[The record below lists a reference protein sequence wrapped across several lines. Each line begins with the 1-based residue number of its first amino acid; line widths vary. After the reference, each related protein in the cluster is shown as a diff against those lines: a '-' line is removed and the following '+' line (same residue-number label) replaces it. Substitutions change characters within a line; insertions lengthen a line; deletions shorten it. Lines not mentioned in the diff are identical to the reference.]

1 MFVEQIDRKLEQKL
15 DEYGTMFSFWN
26 LRWLYMRKKKIRGY
40 SRKKIK
46 YIGGYYPYTLF
57 EII

>member
-1 MFVEQIDRKLEQKL
+1 
-15 DEYGTMFSFWN
+15 
-26 LRWLYMRKKKIRGY
+26 MRKKKIRGY